1 MHTSSAARRVVILSI
16 LLMLLGSVIAYRWL
30 RRRDSAD
37 LILDKADELAW
48 NNQWMRAAPLY
59 ANAEALFRKQGRKS
73 EALYAHVS
81 QFIPR
86 AENESLPDLLYE
98 LRKDEDLPEA
108 QNQNTH
114 LRILLIEGM
123 IETNYDASM
132 AKATWMQ
139 IEHAAALHGHYLLM
153 ARAWGEEGIAAF
165 LLGDI
170 ATAKKLVSRAWLI
183 SKLLHDPA
191 AHVRYAS
198 AFGAGLVE
206 FHHYGEALKTL
217 DEAIQTAD
225 SSSGVAYPSIAIN
238 AKIDA
243 LRGLHRYDDALALSS
258 EALNRLPH
266 ASLDAHLFQILTARG
281 QIFADQKRWSEAAS
295 EYDKALQYARH
306 LNYWRGIAQTGGL
319 LALAYME
326 EGQLTTALDVINE
339 ALAANAQLPREL
351 YFAPGNLAI
360 KARILDKLGR
370 ANESGMLYERSL
382 ALIDSL
388 IATAPTPELEE
399 DVLSELGI
407 VYTGYFDS
415 LARRGDLAGAF
426 EAVEKARGRIEAEAL
441 EDHALQLPHVRTEH
455 EERITQLDLQ
465 LLKAD
470 DPGVAG
476 EVETALRSTEDV
488 SDRPQLASR
497 TATQP
502 LSVKDVQHHL
512 RPGELIL
519 EYVLSDPA
527 SWVLAIN
534 RTTVH
539 KYDLAPK
546 GVIEAD
552 ASQYRKTILARKADP
567 ALAQELFNKLIA
579 PIPEFR
585 ISESIIIVPDGAL
598 HLLPFS
604 ALVNRGSYI
613 LSDHNLS
620 NSPSSTV
627 LCLLREREA
636 GTLKD
641 SLQYVGVAAS
651 SDQSAKQSF
660 VVRAA
665 DSAANEQLAP
675 LPGSADEVEKVAR
688 DFPAS
693 KTLLLGADATE
704 TRFKRLPL
712 SQYRVLHLAL
722 HGYADLQY
730 PDRSALVF
738 APEKN
743 GPDDGLLE
751 VREIRQLP
759 LDARLVTLS
768 ACNTGVGPIGAVDI
782 SNLTNAFI
790 EAGSET
796 VVAALWDLEDRS
808 TGRLMTE
815 FYGNLVDGQSK
826 ELALR
831 NAQLTFVYDGLA
843 PYYWAGFE
851 IAGDTAGGL

>member
-1 MHTSSAARRVVILSI
+1 MHTSSAARRIIVLSI
-16 LLMLLGSVIAYRWL
+16 LLVLVASATAYRWL
-30 RRRDSAD
+30 RRQDSAK

-48 NNQWMRAAPLY
+48 NNQWLRAAPLY
-59 ANAEALFRKQGRKS
+59 ANAESLSRKQGRKS

-86 AENESLPDLLYE
+86 AENEPLPDLLYE
-98 LRKDEDLPEA
+98 LRKDEGLPEA
-108 QNQNTH
+108 QDQDTH

-132 AKATWMQ
+132 AKTTWLE
-139 IEHAAALHGHYLLM
+139 IEHNAALHGHYLLM

-183 SKLLHDPA
+183 SRVLHDPA

-206 FHHYGEALKTL
+206 FHHYDEALKTL
-217 DEAIQTAD
+217 DEAIQTAA
-225 SSSGVAYPSIAIN
+225 SSSGVAYPSIAVD

-258 EALNRLPH
+258 EALNRLPQS
-266 ASLDAHLFQILTARG
+266 SLDAHLFQILTARG
-281 QIFADQKRWSEAAS
+281 EIFADQKRWSES
-295 EYDKALQYARH
+295 TREYDKALQYARH
-306 LNYWRGIAQTGGL
+306 LSYWRGIAQTGGL
-319 LALAYME
+319 LAQAYME
-326 EGQLTTALDVINE
+326 QGQLTMALNVING

-351 YFAPGNLAI
+351 YFAPGNLAT
-360 KARILDKLGR
+360 KAKILDKLGR
-370 ANESGMLYERSL
+370 ANESSMLYERSL

-399 DVLSELGI
+399 DVLTELGV

-415 LARRGDLAGAF
+415 LARRGDLGGAF
-426 EAVEKARGRIEAEAL
+426 EAVEKARGRIEAQAL
-441 EDHALQLPHVRTEH
+441 EDHALQVPHVPTER
-455 EERITQLDLQ
+455 EERITQLNLQ

-470 DPGVAG
+470 DPAAAG
-476 EVETALRSTEDV
+476 EVETALRSTENG
-488 SDRPQLASR
+488 SDRPELASR

-502 LSVKDVQHHL
+502 LSVEDVQHHL
-512 RPGELIL
+512 RPGELVL
-519 EYVLSDPA
+519 EYVLSDPV

-534 RTTVH
+534 RTAVH

-546 GVIEAD
+546 AVIEAE
-552 ASQYRKTILARKADP
+552 SGQYRKTILARKADP
-567 ALAQELFNKLIA
+567 ALAEDLFNKLIA
-579 PIPEFR
+579 PIPDFR
-585 ISESIIIVPDGAL
+585 TGTSIIIVPDGAL

-604 ALVNRGSYI
+604 ALVDRGSYI
-613 LSDHNLS
+613 LSDHNVS
-620 NSPSSTV
+620 NTPSSTV
-627 LCLLREREA
+627 LCLLRDREA

-651 SDQSAKQSF
+651 SDQSANQSF

-665 DSAANEQLAP
+665 DSVGNAQLAP
-675 LPGSADEVEKVAR
+675 LPGSADEVEKVAQ
-688 DFPAS
+688 DFPVS
-693 KTLLLGADATE
+693 RTLLLGADATE

-730 PDRSALVF
+730 PDHSALVF

-751 VREIRQLP
+751 VREIRQLR

-768 ACNTGVGPIGAVDI
+768 ACDTGVGPIGAADI

-790 EAGSET
+790 EAGSQS
-796 VVAALWDLEDRS
+796 VVAALWELEDRS
-808 TGRLMTE
+808 TERLMTE
-815 FYGNLVDGQSK
+815 FYRNLVDRQSK

-831 NAQLTFVYDGLA
+831 NAQLSFIHDGLP

-851 IAGDTAGGL
+851 IAGDTAGTL